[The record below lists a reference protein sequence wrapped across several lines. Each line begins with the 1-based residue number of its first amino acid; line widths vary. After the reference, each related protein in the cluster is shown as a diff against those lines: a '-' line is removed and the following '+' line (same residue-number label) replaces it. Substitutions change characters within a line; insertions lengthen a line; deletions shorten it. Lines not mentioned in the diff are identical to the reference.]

1 MTEDDALQERLLGL
15 STCNVSDALDK
26 LGLKG
31 IAIGIHPVWNCGRA
45 AGRALTVKI
54 VAAGA
59 AKSQHH
65 LGTEAIDVGVAGN
78 MIVVDN
84 GGRRD
89 VSCWGG
95 ILATGA
101 RRKGIS
107 GVVVDGACRD
117 ADEYEEIGLPV
128 YSRAVVPC
136 SARGR
141 VMQESF
147 NTLIQVGGVQV
158 RPGDWVL
165 ADENGVAVIPVEEI
179 GRVLLEAE
187 QLLEREEAMTAAILG
202 GAAMADVDREFRY
215 EKMLDADG
223 KG

>member
-1 MTEDDALQERLLGL
+1 MTEDEVFRERLLGL

-26 LGLKG
+26 VGIKG
-31 IAIGIHPVWNCGRA
+31 IAIGIRPLWNCGRA
-45 AGRALTVKI
+45 AGRALTIKI

-59 AKSQHH
+59 ATSQHH
-65 LGTEAIDVGVAGN
+65 LGTEAIDAGADGDL
-78 MIVVDN
+78 IVVDN

-107 GVVVDGACRD
+107 GVVIDGACRD
-117 ADEYEEIGLPV
+117 ADEYEGIGLPV

-147 NTLIQVGGVQV
+147 NSLIQLGGVQV
-158 RPGDWVL
+158 RAGDWVL
-165 ADENGVAVIPVEEI
+165 ADENGVAVIPIEEV

-187 QLLEREEAMTAAILG
+187 RLLEREEAMTAAILG
-202 GAAMADVDREFRY
+202 GATMAEVDREFRY
-215 EKMLDADG
+215 EKMLDVDG

>member
-1 MTEDDALQERLLGL
+1 MTEDDTVQRRLLGL

-31 IAIGIHPVWNCGRA
+31 IAIGIRPVWNCGRA

-59 AKSQHH
+59 AKSRHH
-65 LGTEAIDVGVAGN
+65 LGTEAIDAGGDCDL
-78 MIVVDN
+78 IVVDN
-84 GGRRD
+84 GGRCD

-101 RRKGIS
+101 RRKGIT
-107 GVVVDGACRD
+107 GVVIDGACRD
-117 ADEYEEIGLPV
+117 ADEYEGIGLPV
-128 YSRAVVPC
+128 YSRAVVPR

-141 VMQESF
+141 VVQESF
-147 NTLIQVGGVQV
+147 NALIQLGGVQV
-158 RPGDWVL
+158 RAGDWVL
-165 ADENGVAVIPVEEI
+165 ADENGIAVVPVGEI

-187 QLLEREEAMTAAILG
+187 GLLEREEAMTAAVLG
-202 GAAMADVDREFRY
+202 GATMAEVDREFRY
-215 EKMLDADG
+215 EAMLDSDG